1 MRRPGAGAR
10 DLGTYG
16 EHGMAHARDKS
27 RRGAAQPS
35 QRQLRVGELI
45 RHAVS
50 QVLERG
56 EVHDPEIA
64 GRSITVAEVRMSPD
78 LKVATAY
85 VMPLGGEDDGTVVAA
100 LGRVAPFLRRRIGG
114 VVALKF
120 LPELRFVTDETFDQA
135 NRIDELL
142 RDARR
147 EDAGEDA
154 GEEAG
159 EDGSED
165 GA

>member
-1 MRRPGAGAR
+1 MDVTAGR
-10 DLGTYG
+10 DG
-16 EHGMAHARDKS
+16 EHGMAHAREKS
-27 RRGAAQPS
+27 RRGAARPS
-35 QRQLRVGELI
+35 QRQLRVAELV

-64 GRSITVAEVRMSPD
+64 GKSITVAEVRMSPD

-85 VMPLGGEDDGTVVAA
+85 VMPLVGADDDGVVAA

-135 NRIDELL
+135 SRIDELL
-142 RDARR
+142 RDARPKDGV
-147 EDAGEDA
+147 EDAGD
-154 GEEAG
+154 
-159 EDGSED
+159 DGSDD

>member
-1 MRRPGAGAR
+1 
-10 DLGTYG
+10 
-16 EHGMAHARDKS
+16 MAHARDKS
-27 RRGAAQPS
+27 RRGGARPS

-45 RHAVS
+45 RHAIS

-64 GRSITVAEVRMSPD
+64 GKSITVAEVRMSSD
-78 LKVATAY
+78 LKVATTY
-85 VMPLGGEDDGTVVAA
+85 VLPLGGVDDDVVVAA

-120 LPELRFVTDETFDQA
+120 SPELRFVSDETFDQA
-135 NRIDELL
+135 SRIDELL

-147 EDAGEDA
+147 EDG
-154 GEEAG
+154 G
-159 EDGSED
+159 EDGNED

>member
-1 MRRPGAGAR
+1 
-10 DLGTYG
+10 
-16 EHGMAHARDKS
+16 MAHAEKRS
-27 RRGAAQPS
+27 RRASGYHS

-56 EVHDPEIA
+56 EVHDPEVA
-64 GRSITVAEVRMSPD
+64 GKSITVTEVRMSPD

-85 VMPLGGEDDGTVVAA
+85 VMPLGGADDVGVVEA

-120 LPELRFVTDETFDQA
+120 LPELRFVADETFDHA
-135 NRIDELL
+135 SRIDELL
-142 RDARR
+142 RDSHR
-147 EDAGEDA
+147 DDGEN
-154 GEEAG
+154 
-159 EDGSED
+159 DGP
-165 GA
+165 

>member
-1 MRRPGAGAR
+1 MRLGAHSTLE
-10 DLGTYG
+10 LGG
-16 EHGMAHARDKS
+16 KHEMEHAEKRS
-27 RRGAAQPS
+27 RRASGHPS

-64 GRSITVAEVRMSPD
+64 GKSITVTEVRMSPD

-85 VMPLGGEDDGTVVAA
+85 VMPLGGEDGIAVVGA

-114 VVALKF
+114 AVALKF
-120 LPELRFVTDETFDQA
+120 LPELRFVADETFDHA
-135 NRIDELL
+135 SRIDELL
-142 RDARR
+142 RDSHR
-147 EDAGEDA
+147 D
-154 GEEAG
+154 
-159 EDGSED
+159 DGGGD
-165 GA
+165 GP

>member
-1 MRRPGAGAR
+1 MTRLGAR
-10 DLGTYG
+10 PTFERGG
-16 EHGMAHARDKS
+16 KHGMKHVETRS
-27 RRGAAQPS
+27 RRASGHPS

-64 GRSITVAEVRMSPD
+64 GKSITVTEVRMSPD
-78 LKVATAY
+78 LRVATAY
-85 VMPLGGEDDGTVVAA
+85 VMPLGGEDGDAVVEA

-120 LPELRFVTDETFDQA
+120 LPELRFVADETFDHA
-135 NRIDELL
+135 SRIDELL
-142 RDARR
+142 RDTHR
-147 EDAGEDA
+147 EDG
-154 GEEAG
+154 GG
-159 EDGSED
+159 DGP
-165 GA
+165 

>member
-1 MRRPGAGAR
+1 
-10 DLGTYG
+10 
-16 EHGMAHARDKS
+16 MAHARDKS
-27 RRGAAQPS
+27 RRIAAQPS
-35 QRQLRVGELI
+35 QRQLRVGELV

-85 VMPLGGEDDGTVVAA
+85 VMPLGGEDDAAVVAA

-114 VVALKF
+114 VLALKF
-120 LPELRFVTDETFDQA
+120 LPELRFVGDQTFDQA
-135 NRIDELL
+135 SRIDELL
-142 RDARR
+142 RNARQ
-147 EDAGEDA
+147 G
-154 GEEAG
+154 
-159 EDGSED
+159 DGDDHGDDHGGDD

>member
-1 MRRPGAGAR
+1 
-10 DLGTYG
+10 
-16 EHGMAHARDKS
+16 MAHAEKRS
-27 RRGAAQPS
+27 RRASGYPS

-56 EVHDPEIA
+56 EVHDPEVA
-64 GRSITVAEVRMSPD
+64 GKSITVTEVRMSPD

-85 VMPLGGEDDGTVVAA
+85 VMPLGGADDVGVVEA

-120 LPELRFVTDETFDQA
+120 LPELRFVADETFDHA
-135 NRIDELL
+135 SRIDELL
-142 RDARR
+142 RDSHR
-147 EDAGEDA
+147 DDGEN
-154 GEEAG
+154 
-159 EDGSED
+159 DGP
-165 GA
+165 

>member
-1 MRRPGAGAR
+1 MTRLGAHPTFG
-10 DLGTYG
+10 LGG
-16 EHGMAHARDKS
+16 KHGMVHAENRS
-27 RRGAAQPS
+27 RRTTRHPS

-64 GRSITVAEVRMSPD
+64 GKSITVTEVRMSPD

-85 VMPLGGEDDGTVVAA
+85 VMPLGGEDGVAVVGA

-114 VVALKF
+114 AVALKF
-120 LPELRFVTDETFDQA
+120 LPELRFVADETFDHA
-135 NRIDELL
+135 SRIDELL
-142 RDARR
+142 RDSRR
-147 EDAGEDA
+147 EDGE
-154 GEEAG
+154 G
-159 EDGSED
+159 DGP
-165 GA
+165 